1 MPVTPIPANQEADA
15 APATAASR
23 PLRWLYAPR
32 RFLTLALVSLGIGA
46 AHALVTLPIGLI
58 LGTSDFWIFP
68 RGMVGGSENDM
79 AQVLTGQLFLQQG
92 PWAWPLLQVPDLGFP
107 GGTNLFWID
116 AVSIVALLAKL
127 LDSVVHGPLNLLG
140 FDLFACLVLPGIALT
155 WLVWVAGHRH
165 LLAAITASALAD
177 AAPPLLYR
185 WGHIPLMAQYLII
198 AALGLYLL
206 NLQRPRAPRVRVAW
220 LALLALTL
228 LTNVYLFVMVGGCWA
243 AGLMQRRLN
252 GTAAMAN
259 LAIEA
264 LVMVI
269 PVLGLMAVTGIVS
282 VGSPATGLAQI
293 SALGFGWSSTNLGS
307 LLVPQ
312 MSGVVPGLA
321 HYQIGMGS
329 QYEGFGYVGTG
340 VLLLLLAGLPGA
352 VRWLRTA
359 ARHHAALIAVLLASM
374 LFALSNRV
382 FLGSHLLVTVPVPQA
397 VLRLFGLLRS
407 SGRFVWLP
415 GYAIMAGSV
424 VLALRRKRSWPT
436 AALCLAAAT
445 LQIVDAWPLRAAIE
459 ATTSGPTPAL
469 FDRDVVAA
477 LAARSDAI
485 EVFPTYGCV
494 APEIAAGNDP
504 ASAWPRLTQANVEFQ
519 LIAARAG
526 RPINSVYQSR
536 LATNCLVEALL
547 RDANLRPGTLYVYLD
562 APEPE
567 PDQLGGADPALVCG
581 MVDWLRYCL
590 IPGSNQAGGAE
601 GRSATR
607 AKP

>member
-1 MPVTPIPANQEADA
+1 MSPGPARREADA
-15 APATAASR
+15 TPGTAASR
-23 PLRWLYAPR
+23 LLLWLYAPR
-32 RFLTLALVSLGIGA
+32 RFLTLALVGLGIGA
-46 AHALVTLPIGLI
+46 THALVTLPVGLI
-58 LGTSDFWIFP
+58 LGTSDFWRFP
-68 RGMVGGSENDM
+68 HGMVGGSENDM
-79 AQVLTGQLFLQQG
+79 AQVLTGQLFLQQS
-92 PWAWPLLQVPDLGFP
+92 PWAWPLLQAPDLGFP
-107 GGTNLFWID
+107 AGTNLFWID
-116 AVSIVALLAKL
+116 AVPIVALLAKL
-127 LDSVVHGPLNLLG
+127 LDSIFHGPLNLLG

-155 WLVWVAGHRH
+155 GVVWVAGHRH

-185 WGHIPLMAQYLII
+185 WGHIPLMAQFLII

-206 NLQRPRAPRVRVAW
+206 SLQRPRASRLRFAW

-243 AGLMQRRLN
+243 AGLVQRRLN
-252 GTAAMAN
+252 GSIAMAG

-264 LVMVI
+264 VVVVI
-269 PVLGLMAVTGIVS
+269 PVLGLMAVTGILS
-282 VGSPATGLAQI
+282 VGSPATDLGQI
-293 SALGFGWSSTNLGS
+293 TALGFGWSSTNLGS

-312 MSGVVPGLA
+312 MSRVVPGLA

-352 VRWLRTA
+352 ARWLRTA
-359 ARHHAALIAVLLASM
+359 PRHHVALIAVLLGCF

-424 VLALRRKRSWPT
+424 VLALRRKQSWPT
-436 AALCLAAAT
+436 AVLCLAAAT
-445 LQIVDAWPLRAAIE
+445 LQIADAGPLRAAIE
-459 ATTSGPTPAL
+459 ATASGPAPAL
-469 FDRDVVAA
+469 FDRDAVAA

-485 EVFPTYGCV
+485 EAFPTYGCV
-494 APEIAAGNDP
+494 APDIAVGNDP
-504 ASAWPRLTQANVEFQ
+504 ASDWPRLTQANVELQ

-526 RPINSVYQSR
+526 LPINSVYQSR
-536 LATNCLVEALL
+536 LPTNCLIEAMQ
-547 RDANLRPGTLYVYLD
+547 RDANLRPGTLYLYLD
-562 APEPE
+562 APDPIAE
-567 PDQLGGADPALVCG
+567 QLGGPDPAQVCG
-581 MVDWLRYCL
+581 MVDWVRYCL
-590 IPGSNQAGGAE
+590 IPATTQAGGAR

-607 AKP
+607 GKP